1 MFDLNF
7 YLRYRP
13 VEYDFYQFIRLAECV
28 YAETTGPNPGFSPS
42 DQPLDHEFIRFS
54 QAPELCFRTQSV
66 LDVKVEP
73 EQPKQLHLLVS
84 AFGFYGANGV
94 LPPFYTELIQQ
105 RLRQGDS
112 ALKSF
117 LDAVNSRTL
126 SFLLAAWNR
135 NRYPFI
141 HERRQRLAQSSS
153 FRGQDIIAGFAGS
166 HAHLFE
172 TEPVLHQISNYFC
185 GYFSQQRKTLVG
197 LNAILTKVIGVN
209 VKITQFYAQ
218 HYSLSKSERNRL
230 GQNAVR
236 LGEDCVLGTEIVD
249 GNRSLLIT
257 TDPLDYEEF
266 ESLQPDATLYKRVLN
281 VCLQYL
287 GIGYDVSLQ
296 PVLKA
301 KEIPPLNLT
310 NKGVTNPIRLGYNS
324 WLKNTANAS
333 DAANIVFMLA
343 N

>member
-1 MFDLNF
+1 MFDLSF

-28 YAETTGPNPGFSPS
+28 YADINAPNPGFEPS
-42 DQPLDHEFIRFS
+42 DKPVDDEFSRIS
-54 QAPELCFRTQSV
+54 QVSELCFRTQSV
-66 LDVKVEP
+66 HEVKVES

-84 AFGFYGANGV
+84 AFGLYGANGV

-105 RLRQGDS
+105 RARQGDS

-141 HERRQRLAQSSS
+141 HERRQRLAQNSS
-153 FRGQDIIAGFAGS
+153 FRGEDLIAGFAGAHS
-166 HAHLFE
+166 HLIE
-172 TEPVLHQISNYFC
+172 NEPILNQISNFFC
-185 GYFSQQRKTLVG
+185 GYFSHQRKTLVG
-197 LNAILTKVIGVN
+197 LNAILTKVIGVR
-209 VKITQFYAQ
+209 VQTTQFYAQ
-218 HYSLSKSERNRL
+218 YYSLSKSERNQLGKKSVCL
-230 GQNAVR
+230 GQ
-236 LGEDCVLGTEIVD
+236 DCVLGAEIMD
-249 GNRSLLIT
+249 GNRSVLIT
-257 TDPLDYEEF
+257 TEPLDYQVF
-266 ESLQPDATLYKRVLN
+266 ESLQPDAILYQRVFN

-296 PVLKA
+296 PILKA
-301 KEIPPLNLT
+301 KEVPPLNLT
-310 NKGVTNPIRLGYNS
+310 NKRVTNPIRLGYNS
-324 WLKNTANAS
+324 WLKNKTHAS
-333 DAANIVFMLA
+333 DAANVVFMLA